1 MLVASAGCA
10 AQPAASADDGWQAL
24 QARITDCSRQHG
36 YDPATAGG
44 LGPHELGTGE
54 RAWRECVYAAIEDT
68 LARHSTIPEAYQRL
82 VDEDRRMTNDVEAGT
97 LTRAERRQRLE
108 AQVQNLRLSE
118 RLNEEIATAQEHE
131 RVRRDLE
138 RMRQL
143 QEFERLVRPRIVV
156 PLGR

>member
-1 MLVASAGCA
+1 LLAFNAGCA
-10 AQPAASADDGWQAL
+10 AQPAAPADDGWIAL
-24 QARITDCSRQHG
+24 QSRLTGCTERHG
-36 YDPATAGG
+36 YDPAATGT

-54 RAWRECVYAAIEDT
+54 RAWRACFYAAIEET
-68 LARHSTIPEAYQRL
+68 LARRSTIPEAYQRL
-82 VDEDRRMTNDVEAGT
+82 IDEDRRMTDAIEAGS

-108 AQVQNLRLSE
+108 EQVHNLRLSE